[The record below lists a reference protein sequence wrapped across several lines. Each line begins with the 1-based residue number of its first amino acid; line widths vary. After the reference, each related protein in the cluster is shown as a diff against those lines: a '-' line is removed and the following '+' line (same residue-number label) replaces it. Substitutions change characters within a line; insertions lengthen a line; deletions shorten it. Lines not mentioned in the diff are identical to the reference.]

1 MIERI
6 LPAAVIAVEAYEDP
20 PDAALFPEEEQVIA
34 KSVEKRRREFT
45 TARHCAR
52 QALARLGLPPAPI
65 LPGERGAPGW
75 PDGVVGSMTH
85 CDGYRA
91 AAVAR
96 SRELASVGIDA
107 EPHAPLPGGVLD
119 AIAREEELPHLDE
132 LRRASPGVHWDRL
145 LFCAKEAVY
154 KTWFPVTHRWLGF
167 EDATLTFDPGGTFRA
182 RLLARDTPFAALDG
196 RWTAD
201 GGLIAAAIAVKPL

>member
-6 LPAAVIAVEAYEDP
+6 LPDGVATAAAYDDP
-20 PDAALFPEEEQVIA
+20 PEAVLLPGEEGAVA
-34 KSVEKRRREFT
+34 RAVEKRRLEYT
-45 TARHCAR
+45 TVRWCAR
-52 QALARLGLPPAPI
+52 RALAELGVAPAPI
-65 LPGERGAPGW
+65 LRGERGAPSW

-96 SRELASVGIDA
+96 AREMASLGIDA

-119 AIAREEELPHLDE
+119 AIAREEESPHLDG

-154 KTWFPVTHRWLGF
+154 KAWFPVTRRWLGF
-167 EDATLTFDPGGTFRA
+167 EDAVLTLDPGGTFQA
-182 RLLARDTPFAALDG
+182 RLLVRDAPFTALDG
-196 RWTAD
+196 RWTASD
-201 GGLIAAAIAVKPL
+201 GLIAAAIAVEPL